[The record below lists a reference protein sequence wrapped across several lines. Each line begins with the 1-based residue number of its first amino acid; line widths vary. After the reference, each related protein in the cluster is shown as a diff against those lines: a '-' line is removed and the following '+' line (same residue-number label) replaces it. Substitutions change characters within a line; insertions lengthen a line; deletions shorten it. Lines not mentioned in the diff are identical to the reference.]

1 MATLREIRRR
11 IGGVKST
18 QKITKAMKM
27 VAAAKLR
34 RAQDAIISARPY
46 ARKMKELLQHL
57 AGAVE
62 NTNNPLLVSRPVERA
77 VLVVVTSDRGLCG
90 AFNAN
95 IIKAAINHIKANYA
109 EMYKAGNL
117 KLECVG
123 KKGYDTLIKR
133 DYKIISKHLGIFGT
147 LNFGHA
153 RAITEELVRGYIA
166 GEYDKVEIIYNEF
179 KSVMQQNIVVE
190 QLIPIPSESS
200 QPETSAYAKNASAD
214 RSNLKPETL
223 NIKPSTDY
231 IYEPSSLEIIKALV
245 PKHLNFQ
252 MWRILLESNAA
263 EQGARMT
270 AMENATTN
278 AQDLI
283 RVMTLSYNKARQAAI
298 TKELLEIV
306 SGAEALKKAG

>member
-11 IGGVKST
+11 IGGIKST
-18 QKITKAMKM
+18 QKITRAMKM

-34 RAQDAIISARPY
+34 RAQDAIVSARPY

-57 AGAVE
+57 AAAVE
-62 NTNNPLLVSRPVERA
+62 NSNNPLLVPRTVERTA
-77 VLVVVTSDRGLCG
+77 VVVVTSDRGLCG

-95 IIKAAINHIKANYA
+95 IVKAAINHIKTNYA

-117 KLECVG
+117 KLVCVG
-123 KKGYDTLIKR
+123 KKGYDYFIRR
-133 DYKIISKHLGIFGT
+133 DYKIISKHLGLFAGLQFGQ
-147 LNFGHA
+147 A
-153 RAITEELVRGYIA
+153 RTIIDELVQSYLA
-166 GEYDKVEIIYNEF
+166 GGVDRVEVIYNEF
-179 KSVMQQNIVVE
+179 KTVMQQRIVVE
-190 QLIPIPSESS
+190 QLIPIPPEQSS
-200 QPETSAYAKNASAD
+200 PQSAIHNPQSQ
-214 RSNLKPETL
+214 
-223 NIKPSTDY
+223 IDY
-231 IYEPSSLEIIKALV
+231 IYEPSSTAIINALV

-278 AQDLI
+278 ASDLI
-283 RVMTLSYNKARQAAI
+283 RVLTLSYNKARQAAI